1 MSMSLSNFMSIA
13 ALAMTMA
20 AATPNNPANNVE
32 VWQDP
37 NYDFTQ
43 IRKIFVLPVE
53 ANLEAGQ
60 TLIPEKQLAKNLELW
75 TLSGMNSAIKKGAVI
90 VKTFEDLAKD
100 MNFIYGE
107 YDENLFFQRALEMGY
122 KGFVR
127 VTVNQAFKTEHIAES
142 YRTYTEYREIEH
154 RDRWGRLIEVTRIP
168 EERTEYIPAHDVTY
182 LHTVCQPQLYLTEDP
197 NGDYKAAA
205 VYTIFGEYQ
214 GGQVLGAVEKILK
227 SSLKS
232 LFTFKNGLKPRRK

>member
-1 MSMSLSNFMSIA
+1 MSIA

-20 AATPNNPANNVE
+20 AATPSNNPANNVE

-197 NGDYKAAA
+197 NGEYKAAA
-205 VYTIFGEYQ
+205 VCTIFGEYQ

-227 SSLKS
+227 ASLKS

>member
-1 MSMSLSNFMSIA
+1 MSIA

-20 AATPNNPANNVE
+20 AATPSNNPANNVE

-127 VTVNQAFKTEHIAES
+127 VTINQAFKTEHIAES

-205 VYTIFGEYQ
+205 VCTIFGEYQ

-227 SSLKS
+227 ASLKS

>member
-1 MSMSLSNFMSIA
+1 MSLNNFMAIA
-13 ALAMTMA
+13 ALAMSMA
-20 AATPNNPANNVE
+20 AATPGNTPANNVE

-37 NYDFTQ
+37 TYDFTQ
-43 IRKIFVLPVE
+43 IRKIFVMPVE
-53 ANLEAGQ
+53 ADLEAGQ

-75 TLSGMNSAIKKGAVI
+75 AMSGMNAAIKKGAVI
-90 VKTFEDLAKD
+90 VKTFDALVQD

-127 VTVNQAFKTEHIAES
+127 ITVNQAFKTEHIAES
-142 YRTYTEYREIEH
+142 YRTYTDYREIEH

-168 EERTEYIPAHDVTY
+168 EERTEFIPAHDITY
-182 LHTVCQPQLYLTEDP
+182 LHTVCQPQLYLSEDP

-205 VYTIFGEYQ
+205 VYTIFREYN
-214 GGQVLGAVEKILK
+214 GGQVLGVVENILK
-227 SSLKS
+227 ASLKS
-232 LFTFKNGLKPRRK
+232 LFTFKNGLKPRRR

>member
-1 MSMSLSNFMSIA
+1 MSIA

-127 VTVNQAFKTEHIAES
+127 VTINQAFKTEHIAES

-197 NGDYKAAA
+197 NGEYKAAA
-205 VYTIFGEYQ
+205 VCTIFGEYQ

-227 SSLKS
+227 ASLKS
-232 LFTFKNGLKPRRK
+232 LFTFKNGLKPRRR